1 MSNSFHFSEQD
12 NLESTRALETM
23 LRILSDFFDDHLFKH
38 PGFTIANAT
47 GDSGIFRETFPY
59 FVHMTYVI
67 LLEMKEHSRFD
78 RPPTA
83 PASSPL
89 EKEVEA
95 LWSILNFS
103 AEHWQIARKLTI
115 FPLVHEPQV
124 ALSHRIL
131 TRSSLQVILCLYL
144 NNLEHKYMLLE
155 YAFSGIG
162 IVIIPMCQDISIL
175 SLHLTIVVCFNYV
188 WFVAL
193 Q

>member
-1 MSNSFHFSEQD
+1 MKITSAFVHLHKSRLRMSNSFHFSEQD

-67 LLEMKEHSRFD
+67 LLEMKEHGRFD
-78 RPPTA
+78 QPPTT

-103 AEHWQIARKLTI
+103 AEHWQIARKLAI
-115 FPLVHEPQV
+115 F
-124 ALSHRIL
+124 S
-131 TRSSLQVILCLYL
+131 
-144 NNLEHKYMLLE
+144 
-155 YAFSGIG
+155 
-162 IVIIPMCQDISIL
+162 
-175 SLHLTIVVCFNYV
+175 
-188 WFVAL
+188 
-193 Q
+193 